1 MIILYHIS
9 LSSVNDFSHFRNFLH
24 RENYVFM

>member
-9 LSSVNDFSHFRNFLH
+9 LNSAAYEDILNDEGYSA
-24 RENYVFM
+24 V